1 MTTKAMDTVTE
12 PSDVARKPYSEMTV
26 LVVDAT
32 DIVRE
37 TVATMLRDMGFGQ
50 VLQAGNGEHALSM
63 LVLKQVD
70 LILSEWQMPKMDGM
84 ELLGKIRSDKKHS
97 RIPFIML
104 SSIIEQAAVIQAIK
118 SGVSEYVVK
127 PFSAK
132 ILSERVLRAI
142 EGPARAA
149 AQKKVLDPNKDGAV
163 EPQPLRI
170 LVVDDVVDNIQ
181 VISEILRKDYK
192 VGAATSGE
200 KALRIC
206 AAEPQP
212 DLVLLDVMMP
222 EMNGFEVCKRLK
234 ADPQTQHI
242 TVIFLTALDQTMDI
256 VRGFELGAVDYITK
270 PVNPPVVKARVKT
283 HAASIQS
290 AKEMRNQI
298 DTLQD
303 SFRLK
308 NDVEQILQH
317 KVKGALSD
325 LQMTLTALEQGA
337 DDAATVRINT
347 SSIRLSCSDLF
358 AQVEQLLALTKQD

>member
-1 MTTKAMDTVTE
+1 MTVKAMDTTTE
-12 PSDVARKPYSEMTV
+12 AAEPVRKAYSEMTV

-63 LVLKQVD
+63 MLLKQVD
-70 LILSEWQMPKMDGM
+70 LVLSEWQMPKMDGM
-84 ELLGKIRSDKKHS
+84 ELLAKMRADKRHN
-97 RIPFIML
+97 RTPFIML

-142 EGPARAA
+142 EGPARSA
-149 AQKKVLDPNKDGAV
+149 AQKKAAESAKD
-163 EPQPLRI
+163 EPLQQQLRI

-181 VISEILRKDYK
+181 VISDILRKDYK

-200 KALRIC
+200 KALKIC

-234 ADPQTQHI
+234 ADPHTQHI

-283 HAASIQS
+283 HAALIQS

-308 NDVEQILQH
+308 NDVEHILQH
-317 KVKGALSD
+317 KIKGALTD
-325 LQMTLTALEQGA
+325 LNMTLTALEQGA
-337 DDAATVRINT
+337 EDAATVRINA
-347 SSIRLSCSDLF
+347 SSIRLSCSDLSQ
-358 AQVEQLLALTKQD
+358 QVEQLLVLTKQD

>member
-1 MTTKAMDTVTE
+1 MTVKAMDTTTE
-12 PSDVARKPYSEMTV
+12 AAEAVRKPYSEMTV

-37 TVATMLRDMGFGQ
+37 TVVAMLRDMGFGQ

-63 LVLKQVD
+63 MLLRQVD
-70 LILSEWQMPKMDGM
+70 LVLSEWQMPKMDGM
-84 ELLGKIRSDKKHS
+84 ELLAKIRADKKHS

-127 PFSAK
+127 PFSAR

-142 EGPARAA
+142 EGPVRSAV
-149 AQKKVLDPNKDGAV
+149 QKKAAGSSKE
-163 EPQPLRI
+163 EPLQQQQLRI

-200 KALRIC
+200 KALKIC

-283 HAASIQS
+283 HAALIQS

-298 DTLQD
+298 DSLQD

-308 NDVEQILQH
+308 NDVEHILQH
-317 KVKGALSD
+317 QVKGALSD

-337 DDAATVRINT
+337 EDAATVRINS
-347 SSIRLSCSDLF
+347 SSIRLSCSDLTR
-358 AQVEQLLALTKQD
+358 QVEQLLLLTKQD

>member
-1 MTTKAMDTVTE
+1 MTIKAMDTTTE
-12 PSDVARKPYSEMTV
+12 AAEAVRKPYSDMTV

-37 TVATMLRDMGFGQ
+37 TVVAMLRDMGFGQ

-63 LVLKQVD
+63 MLLRQVD
-70 LILSEWQMPKMDGM
+70 LVLSEWQMPKMDGM
-84 ELLGKIRSDKKHS
+84 ELLAKIRADKKHS

-127 PFSAK
+127 PFSAR

-142 EGPARAA
+142 EGPARSA
-149 AQKKVLDPNKDGAV
+149 AQKKAAGSSKE
-163 EPQPLRI
+163 EPQQQLRI

-200 KALRIC
+200 KALKIC

-283 HAASIQS
+283 HVALIQS

-308 NDVEQILQH
+308 NDVEHILQH
-317 KVKGALSD
+317 HVKGALSD
-325 LQMTLTALEQGA
+325 LQMTLTALDQGA
-337 DDAATVRINT
+337 EDAATVRINS
-347 SSIRLSCSDLF
+347 SSIRLSCSDLTR
-358 AQVEQLLALTKQD
+358 QVEQLLLLTKQD